1 MRRNLDYTVGEM
13 KKILYLLVFFA
24 FASRAVAFELLPPA
38 PDLALARAAQSP
50 ANSWTVLVYLHADH
64 NLDSSSV
71 VDMLEM
77 QKVGSSNTF
86 NVVVQWDRS
95 EVSGV
100 QRGVVRLG
108 KFDVVQKLPEL
119 NSDDPKVLADFM
131 AWGIQK
137 YPAQRYG
144 LIMWDHGGQWDGG
157 FGGDETNKGSGISVM
172 DMRRSMQAAMALT
185 QLKKFEFIAFDTC
198 LMGGLELLAG
208 FADLSSVYIANPEL
222 DFGDGW
228 EYGNT
233 FGYLKNN
240 PSVPMNLFASKENEY
255 WGKHHNLDEADILY
269 RAHSAYD
276 SSKLPALLTA
286 SQGFSTALTNV
297 WENESEVLAALRSRV
312 LEYNIDTDEPRAP
325 KNYVDLGHY
334 AALVGKTT
342 ADAALK
348 TAAANLQAA
357 IKNMVIAKTLGKN
370 NQSASGL
377 SVWMPADN
385 TNLPEN
391 SVLETYAKLNKV
403 ASSGWNTFLA
413 AWFSTVESNSQ
424 APTLELLESRNLSAP
439 SATKTAQVDFKVAGT
454 DLDGV
459 YASIGREVG
468 TSFNL
473 YGDLFFDRA
482 EEGDFTAEWDG
493 SLIYL
498 SDGKNRDLFT
508 GFFQDVGD
516 NTLAATAQYSEPKD
530 QETTPVIILMNAE
543 TLKITAMLDDSGS
556 SPREMTAKP
565 GATLEFEY
573 LRYEDIDDEDPDF
586 VPTGGK
592 VIVPSAGLKA
602 LKSLLVPAPKG
613 DYVLLFGV
621 TDWAGNEQND
631 EVAIK
636 I

>member
-1 MRRNLDYTVGEM
+1 M
-13 KKILYLLVFFA
+13 KKILWMLVFLLTSSASA
-24 FASRAVAFELLPPA
+24 FNLLPPV
-38 PDLALARAAQSP
+38 PDLELARAAQTP

-64 NLDSSSV
+64 NLDPSSV

-77 QKVGSSNTF
+77 QKIGSSNTF
-86 NVVVQWDRS
+86 NIVVQWDRS
-95 EVSGV
+95 VVSGV
-100 QRGVVRLG
+100 QRGVVGQG
-108 KFDVVQKLPEL
+108 KFNVVQKMPEL
-119 NSDDPKVLADFM
+119 NSDDPKVLADFIS
-131 AWGIQK
+131 WGIQK
-137 YPAQRYG
+137 YPARRYG

-157 FGGDETNKGSGISVM
+157 FGGDETNKGNGITVP
-172 DMRRSMQAAMALT
+172 DMRRAIQAGMA
-185 QLKKFEFIAFDTC
+185 QSQQKKLEFLAFDTC
-198 LMGGLELLAG
+198 LMGGIELLG
-208 FADLSSVYIANPEL
+208 SFADLASVYIANPEL

-228 EYGNT
+228 EYTNT

-240 PSVPMNLFASKENEY
+240 PSVPMNLFATKENEY

-276 SSKLPALLTA
+276 SSKFPALLTA
-286 SQGFSTALTNV
+286 SNAFSTALASAWETETNK
-297 WENESEVLAALRSRV
+297 LATLRSKV

-325 KNYVDLGHY
+325 KNYVDYGHF

-342 ADAALK
+342 ADSALK
-348 TAAANLQAA
+348 TAAANLQTA
-357 IKNMVIAKTLGKN
+357 IKNTVIAKTLGKS
-370 NQSASGL
+370 NQAASGL

-385 TNLPEN
+385 SELPET
-391 SVLETYAKLNKV
+391 SVLETYSSLNKV
-403 ASSGWNTFLA
+403 ADSGWNVFLDT
-413 AWFSTVESNSQ
+413 WFGTVESNSE
-424 APTLELLESRNLSAP
+424 APTLELIEARNVTAP
-439 SATKTAQVDFKVAGT
+439 NANKPTEVDFRVAGT

-468 TSFNL
+468 KTFNL

-482 EEGDFTAEWDG
+482 EEGEFTAEWDG

-516 NTLAATAQYSEPKD
+516 SLLAATAQYSEPKD
-530 QETTPVIILMNAE
+530 LETTPVIVLMNAE
-543 TLKITAMLDDSGS
+543 TLRITAMLDDSGS

-573 LRYEDIDDEDPDF
+573 LRYDSIDDEDPDF
-586 VPTGGK
+586 VGTGGK
-592 VIVPSAGLKA
+592 VIVPTAGLKA
-602 LKSLLVPAPKG
+602 LKSTLSPAPKG

-631 EVAIK
+631 EVKVK